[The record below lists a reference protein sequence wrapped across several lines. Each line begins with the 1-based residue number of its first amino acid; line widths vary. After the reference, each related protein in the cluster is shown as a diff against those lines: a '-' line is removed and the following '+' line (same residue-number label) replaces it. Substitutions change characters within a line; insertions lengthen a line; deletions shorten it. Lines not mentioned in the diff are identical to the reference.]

1 WVAEERGETPD
12 PAIHYG
18 ELANGLR
25 YAVMRSAEPKGVAV
39 VEYHIA
45 VGTAQQSANEK
56 EFAHLVEHMAFG
68 ATTTFPKG
76 DAIAQ
81 LQSAGLQLGGD
92 VNGATSA
99 RGTVYSL
106 SIPQVTTEK
115 LALALRFLRGFS
127 DGALFDA
134 NEVERQKG
142 VVGAE
147 IAGGE
152 TQATRAARAL
162 RQQFYP
168 ELP

>member
-1 WVAEERGETPD
+1 MNRAEGEVAYAPGLLGARIGNGRMRRLWVVAVAFAVIGSPCASAQTPLWVAEERGETPD

-81 LQSAGLQLGGD
+81 LQSAGLQLG
-92 VNGATSA
+92 VMSTA
-99 RGTVYSL
+99 RL
-106 SIPQVTTEK
+106 
-115 LALALRFLRGFS
+115 L
-127 DGALFDA
+127 
-134 NEVERQKG
+134 
-142 VVGAE
+142 
-147 IAGGE
+147 
-152 TQATRAARAL
+152 RAAQCTAFRS
-162 RQQFYP
+162 RK
-168 ELP
+168 